1 MGEDKMSTEVK
12 VKYQLTEVELKDMGD
27 FITTCFD
34 LNDAIQNYQSEWAKF
49 GFLGALDY
57 VHNVALMQPLSTK
70 HELSQSQ
77 AQIAELKAEIK
88 RLNDKYDFQWIV
100 KQNKDLENHI
110 RDLEVNTIMNLELQL
125 KEARGVVEFYGDKQN
140 WSDSLNPYRD
150 DKIDSSDLELSEDG
164 LEDGGKLARAY
175 LLKYPSEG

>member
-1 MGEDKMSTEVK
+1 MTWTLEGS
-12 VKYQLTEVELKDMGD
+12 YAL
-27 FITTCFD
+27 
-34 LNDAIQNYQSEWAKF
+34 AIAEEKAYNA
-49 GFLGALDY
+49 
-57 VHNVALMQPLSTK
+57 
-70 HELSQSQ
+70 Q

-88 RLNDKYDFQWIV
+88 RLNDKYDFQLLV
-100 KQNKDLENHI
+100 KRNEALESQI
-110 RDLEVNTIMNLELQL
+110 